1 MGMTLAL
8 GALAGGTIL
17 QAGSSI
23 VQGQQQQEM
32 YDAQAKIAE
41 RQAAQEADAAVAQA
55 EKFRKAGKR
64 QAAAADAAYAASG
77 VSVGVGTPVRVNES
91 IQRDAEEDAY
101 MSILTGQ
108 RRLQAGQE
116 EAALNRRAGK
126 NAMRAGYMGAA
137 TSILQGAATYGMW
150 RGGAGG
156 AGNVG
161 GTQFRNAGGGTT
173 LTAFDVSSRF

>member
-1 MGMTLAL
+1 MCDPITLAV
-8 GALAGGTIL
+8 GSLAAGTVL

-55 EKFRKAGKR
+55 EKFRRAGTR

-101 MSILTGQ
+101 MNILTGQ
-108 RRLQAGQE
+108 RRLQSGQE

-126 NAMRAGYMGAA
+126 NAMTAGYMGAA
-137 TSILQGAATYGMW
+137 TSLLSGAAQYGMW
-150 RGGAGG
+150 KAK
-156 AGNVG
+156 
-161 GTQFRNAGGGTT
+161 
-173 LTAFDVSSRF
+173 

>member
-1 MGMTLAL
+1 MGIETIAL
-8 GALAGGTIL
+8 SALAAGTVL
-17 QAGSSI
+17 NMGASI
-23 VQGQQQQEM
+23 VQGQQQQEA

-55 EKFRKAGKR
+55 EKFRRAGTR

-101 MSILTGQ
+101 MNILTGK
-108 RRLQAGQE
+108 RRLQSGQE

-126 NAMRAGYMGAA
+126 DAVTAGYTGAA
-137 TSILQGAATYGMW
+137 SSLLSSAAQYGMW
-150 RGGAGG
+150 KAK
-156 AGNVG
+156 
-161 GTQFRNAGGGTT
+161 
-173 LTAFDVSSRF
+173 